1 MLAASSAAPHRIGP
15 ARSNPSSRGRN
26 DETFPGPSLVVIT
39 LGSVPVYDA
48 SDSGCAPHVYTAGS
62 ADNSFVEIGGGDV
75 HIVRNE
81 TDDVAVGYAVQFVPA
96 HAVRRIT
103 EPQPANRSVS

>member
-1 MLAASSAAPHRIGP
+1 M
-15 ARSNPSSRGRN
+15 
-26 DETFPGPSLVVIT
+26 IT